1 MSYHDRFVLPSG
13 VQERIDAKLDKEVKN
28 DFLLAFYENNVD
40 FETASLIIDQILDDG
55 YIIRKGNT
63 Q

>member
-13 VQERIDAKLDKEVKN
+13 VRERIDAKLDKEVKN